1 MMVSSKSAKSSK
13 ISTIWTPAVL
23 TIIVNESIV
32 NVFNGKII
40 LFSFKFSLSMKN
52 NSGFQKILKIAK
64 IWMRCH
70 TWSEFFAANLIL
82 PLWLCIIYKWFT
94 RIISLVHMQA
104 ALRDLMID
112 LMKFSRNLRI
122 EIFKKDLSYGDS

>member
-1 MMVSSKSAKSSK
+1 MSSKSAKSSK

-64 IWMRCH
+64 I
-70 TWSEFFAANLIL
+70 
-82 PLWLCIIYKWFT
+82 
-94 RIISLVHMQA
+94 
-104 ALRDLMID
+104 
-112 LMKFSRNLRI
+112 
-122 EIFKKDLSYGDS
+122 

>member
-13 ISTIWTPAVL
+13 ISIIWTPAVL
-23 TIIVNESIV
+23 TIVNESIV

-52 NSGFQKILKIAK
+52 NSGFQKLLKNAK
-64 IWMRCH
+64 IWMHCH
-70 TWSEFFAANLIL
+70 TWSDFFAANLIVT
-82 PLWLCIIYKWFT
+82 LWLCIIYKWFT

-104 ALRDLMID
+104 ALGDLMID
-112 LMKFSRNLRI
+112 LMKMSRNPRI
-122 EIFKKDLSYGDS
+122 ERFKKDWNYGDS